1 MEHVEE
7 TGYKP
12 IWQPFVDESL
22 KIAKKVDSI
31 IGTMRPLGALLVAG
45 GITGLY
51 LIYQTS
57 RETRRAAQANLLSQL
72 LSEYASPAM
81 QEAIRSLHR
90 WRRAHPH
97 DFVDSF
103 IALLEKQDPE
113 GDLLDGYRRHS
124 YRYFH
129 KVRLLCDA
137 RLIEPEWIDF
147 VFTNEVVARFLNE
160 VLEPMQK
167 AHNEAI
173 VKVDDYD
180 KGLFV
185 YFRNRF
191 HPPPAPVHSAS
202 VASGTD

>member
-22 KIAKKVDSI
+22 KIAKKVDSL
-31 IGTMRPLGALLVAG
+31 IGAVRPIGALLVAG
-45 GITGLY
+45 GITALY
-51 LIYQTS
+51 LVYQTS

-72 LSEYASPAM
+72 LSEYASPEM

-103 IALLEKQDPE
+103 IDLLNRQDPL
-113 GDLLDGYRRHS
+113 GDQLDGYRRYT

-129 KVRLLCDA
+129 KIRSLCQA
-137 RLIEPEWIDF
+137 RLVEPEWIDF
-147 VFTNEVVARFLNE
+147 AFTNAVVARFLNE
-160 VLEPMQK
+160 VLEPLQK

-173 VKVDDYD
+173 VNVPYN
-180 KGLFV
+180 KGLFD
-185 YFRNRF
+185 YYRDRF
-191 HPPPAPVHSAS
+191 HPPAALKDSAT
-202 VASGTD
+202 VASATD